1 MSHHVALGNDYVYN
15 GSSVIRGKRGS
26 SAPMMN
32 KYRLMSPGPTPIPP
46 EVSAAGALPIIHHR
60 TPEFGEVFTRVNEN
74 LQRVFLTENDIFTYA
89 ASGTGAFEG
98 AIQNLFSP
106 GDKVLVV
113 NNGNFGGRWVK
124 MSRAFGL
131 EVTGLEYEWGQKANN
146 DEVADAL
153 AGDPEI
159 KAAICVL
166 SETSTGTAN
175 DIEGFAR
182 AASDV
187 VTIVSIVDAVSG
199 LGACTLRTDEWG
211 VDVVVAGAQKA
222 LMTPPGLG
230 FVSVSERAMR
240 MHEESLMPRY
250 YFDWTAA
257 KKAYQKDPAQT
268 AWTPAVSLII
278 QLDVALQQLIDEGV
292 ENVFARHVLLGR
304 ASREGIKGMGL
315 ELFGPD
321 EDPNSAVTA
330 AWVPEGVDGKQ
341 LVRMIFREHGIQVA
355 GGQGEMAGR
364 IFRIG
369 HYGYFDAFDIIAT
382 IAATELALESLDY
395 PVELGKGVGAAQR
408 VFSKSGVRA

>member
-1 MSHHVALGNDYVYN
+1 
-15 GSSVIRGKRGS
+15 
-26 SAPMMN
+26 MMN

-74 LQRVFLTENDIFTYA
+74 LKRVFLTENDIFTYA

-98 AIQNLFSP
+98 AIQNLFSA

-131 EVTGLEYEWGQKANN
+131 EITELEYDWGQKADN
-146 DEVADAL
+146 DEVAEAL
-153 AGDPEI
+153 ANDPEI

-166 SETSTGTAN
+166 SETS
-175 DIEGFAR
+175 
-182 AASDV
+182 
-187 VTIVSIVDAVSG
+187 
-199 LGACTLRTDEWG
+199 
-211 VDVVVAGAQKA
+211 QKA

-257 KKAYQKDPAQT
+257 KKAYEKDPAQT

-278 QLDVALQQLIDEGV
+278 QLDVALQQLIDEGI
-292 ENVFARHVLLGR
+292 ENVFQRHVLLGR
-304 ASREGIKGMGL
+304 ASRAGIKGMGL

-330 AWVPEGVDGKQ
+330 AWVPEGIDGKQ

-369 HYGYFDAFDIIAT
+369 HCGYFDAFDIIAT

-395 PVELGKGVGAAQR
+395 PVELAKGVGAAQR

>member
-1 MSHHVALGNDYVYN
+1 
-15 GSSVIRGKRGS
+15 
-26 SAPMMN
+26 MMN

-74 LQRVFLTENDIFTYA
+74 LKRVFLTENDIFTYA

-124 MSRAFGL
+124 MARAFGL
-131 EVTGLEYEWGQKANN
+131 EVTELAYEWGEKADN
-146 DEVADAL
+146 DEVAEAL
-153 AGDPEI
+153 ADDPGI

-166 SETSTGTAN
+166 SETSTGTVN

-182 AASDV
+182 AAQNV
-187 VTIVSIVDAVSG
+187 VTIVDAVSG

-211 VDVVVAGAQKA
+211 VDVVVAGSQKA

-240 MHEESLMPRY
+240 MHQESRMPRF

-257 KKAYQKDPAQT
+257 KKAYEKDPAQT

-292 ENVFARHVLLGR
+292 ENVF
-304 ASREGIKGMGL
+304 
-315 ELFGPD
+315 GPD
-321 EDPNSAVTA
+321 EDLNSAVTA
-330 AWVPEGVDGKQ
+330 AWVPEGIDGKQ
-341 LVRMIFREHGIQVA
+341 LVRMIFREHGVQVA

-364 IFRIG
+364 LFRIG
-369 HYGYFDAFDIIAT
+369 HCGYFDAFDIIAT

-408 VFSKSGVRA
+408 IFSKSGVRA